1 MAQAVDLIV
10 DGAVF
15 FNVGIGGRDICL
27 GLIVVVV
34 RHKILHRIVR
44 KKLTELRAELGRQ
57 GFVVGQNQRGAVYP
71 GNHVGHGKCFA
82 ATGYPQQGLGPV
94 TGLNAFYEGINGLGL
109 IASGLIRCHQ
119 LEFAFLHFLLHFRPS
134 RPIGP

>member
-1 MAQAVDLIV
+1 M
-10 DGAVF
+10 
-15 FNVGIGGRDICL
+15 
-27 GLIVVVV
+27 
-34 RHKILHRIVR
+34 
-44 KKLTELRAELGRQ
+44 
-57 GFVVGQNQRGAVYP
+57 GQHQRGAVYP

-82 ATGYPQQGLGPV
+82 ATGYPQQSLGPV
-94 TGLNAFYEGINGLGL
+94 TGLNAFYEGLNGLGL